1 MTFARGLFAYWYLLL
16 NINQYLWRFIFL
28 FILLLLTIFITH
40 KFLVKIQ
47 LGYNLNIKVEFTM
60 NKNNVIDLNS
70 LNVDE
75 LRAITE
81 NAQQLIEEKQHQRL
95 YDAYMQFEKIAEE
108 SDASIEEILQ
118 AGEKLEKKRSIKYRN
133 TDNNE
138 ETWTG
143 RGRKPTWLVDALA
156 TGRKL
161 EDFAI

>member
-1 MTFARGLFAYWYLLL
+1 
-16 NINQYLWRFIFL
+16 
-28 FILLLLTIFITH
+28 
-40 KFLVKIQ
+40 
-47 LGYNLNIKVEFTM
+47 M
-60 NKNNVIDLNS
+60 NKNATIDLDS

-81 NAQQLIEEKQHQRL
+81 NAQQLIAKKQHQRL

-108 SDASIEEILQ
+108 SNSTIEEILK
-118 AGEKLEKKRSIKYRN
+118 AGETLEKKRSIKYRN

-156 TGRKL
+156 AGRKL

>member
-1 MTFARGLFAYWYLLL
+1 MS
-16 NINQYLWRFIFL
+16 
-28 FILLLLTIFITH
+28 
-40 KFLVKIQ
+40 
-47 LGYNLNIKVEFTM
+47 
-60 NKNNVIDLNS
+60 KNNVIDLDS

-81 NAQQLIEEKQHQRL
+81 NAQQLIAKKQHQRL
-95 YDAYMQFEKIAEE
+95 YDAYMQFEKISEE
-108 SDASIEEILQ
+108 SNATIEQILQ

-156 TGRKL
+156 AGRDL

>member
-1 MTFARGLFAYWYLLL
+1 
-16 NINQYLWRFIFL
+16 
-28 FILLLLTIFITH
+28 
-40 KFLVKIQ
+40 
-47 LGYNLNIKVEFTM
+47 M
-60 NKNNVIDLNS
+60 NKNNAIDLDS

-81 NAQQLIEEKQHQRL
+81 NAQQLIAKKQHQRL
-95 YDAYMQFEKIAEE
+95 YDAYTQFEKIAAD
-108 SDASIEEILQ
+108 SSSTIDEILK

-156 TGRKL
+156 SGKDL
-161 EDFAI
+161 EDFAV

>member
-1 MTFARGLFAYWYLLL
+1 L
-16 NINQYLWRFIFL
+16 I
-28 FILLLLTIFITH
+28 
-40 KFLVKIQ
+40 
-47 LGYNLNIKVEFTM
+47 YNLDIKVEIM
-60 NKNNVIDLNS
+60 MSKNNVIDLNN

-81 NAQQLIEEKQHQRL
+81 NAQQLIAQKQHQRL

-108 SDASIEEILQ
+108 SEASIEDILQ

-133 TDNNE
+133 TTNNE

-156 TGRKL
+156 AGRKL

>member
-1 MTFARGLFAYWYLLL
+1 
-16 NINQYLWRFIFL
+16 L
-28 FILLLLTIFITH
+28 FILLLLKILIAN

-47 LGYNLNIKVEFTM
+47 LDYNFDIKVEIMM
-60 NKNNVIDLNS
+60 NKNNVIDLNN

-81 NAQQLIEEKQHQRL
+81 NAQQLIEQKQHQRL
-95 YDAYMQFEKIAEE
+95 YDAYMQFEKIAED

-156 TGRKL
+156 AGRKL

>member
-1 MTFARGLFAYWYLLL
+1 
-16 NINQYLWRFIFL
+16 
-28 FILLLLTIFITH
+28 
-40 KFLVKIQ
+40 
-47 LGYNLNIKVEFTM
+47 M
-60 NKNNVIDLNS
+60 NKNATIDLDS

-81 NAQQLIEEKQHQRL
+81 NAQQLIAKKQHQRL

-108 SDASIEEILQ
+108 SNSTIEEILK
-118 AGEKLEKKRSIKYRN
+118 AGETLEKKRSIKYRN
-133 TDNNE
+133 TNNNE

-156 TGRKL
+156 AGRKL